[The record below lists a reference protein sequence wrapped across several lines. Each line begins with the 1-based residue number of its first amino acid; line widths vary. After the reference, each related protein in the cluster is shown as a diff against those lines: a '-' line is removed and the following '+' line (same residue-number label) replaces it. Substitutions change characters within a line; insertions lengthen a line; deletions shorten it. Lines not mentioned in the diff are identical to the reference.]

1 SGAASRGRAPAA
13 RRSRARS
20 RRAPWRRRAA
30 RACPPSRS
38 RHWGPPTTASGC
50 APRRVPSDEGRR
62 PSRSRPRTG
71 ARASPAATTRGCT
84 RAGGGARRRAWALRG
99 GGCRGRRAASTGP
112 GRARRTRA
120 AGRAGRAGRGRARR
134 GSAGSAPTAR
144 SAVASGSPAARSRAG
159 ARLPRRARGTGAGDP
174 EVEHHVEPVPV
185 GEVALR
191 LLGEDVRLA
200 EQHRVADTPLQELAE
215 LPEVLEV
222 DLRPPAR
229 LRRLLED
236 ERNGVDTE
244 ARDAELEPEADDPPH
259 LLADARVVHVEV
271 GLEVVE
277 AVEVVRLRGAVER
290 PRPTLDA
297 GEDEAASPVR
307 RPPLRPDV
315 PVAVRRVASPR
326 AAEPRVCVGGVVD
339 DEVDQ
344 DADAAALGLV
354 HELDEVARR
363 AEARVDGVE
372 VGDVVAVV
380 AAGRGLER
388 REPDR
393 VDPEALDVVEAA
405 GEAFEVA
412 AAVAVRI
419 HERLDV
425 EAVD

>member
-13 RRSRARS
+13 RRSRTRS

-38 RHWGPPTTASGC
+38 RHWAPPTTASGC
-50 APRRVPSDEGRR
+50 APPRVPSDEGRR

-84 RAGGGARRRAWALRG
+84 RAG
-99 GGCRGRRAASTGP
+99 
-112 GRARRTRA
+112 
-120 AGRAGRAGRGRARR
+120 GRAGRAGRGRARR

-259 LLADARVVHVEV
+259 LFADARVVHVEV

-326 AAEPRVCVGGVVD
+326 AAEPRV
-339 DEVDQ
+339 
-344 DADAAALGLV
+344 
-354 HELDEVARR
+354 
-363 AEARVDGVE
+363 
-372 VGDVVAVV
+372 
-380 AAGRGLER
+380 
-388 REPDR
+388 
-393 VDPEALDVVEAA
+393 
-405 GEAFEVA
+405 
-412 AAVAVRI
+412 
-419 HERLDV
+419 
-425 EAVD
+425 